1 MTMSLKLI
9 FWICFTAA
17 MIVYVTMLTWTIPA
31 IKEAAGGIAP
41 FDMRPMGY
49 DASDA
54 QAFLQALTPDG
65 RQLYLGVQ
73 SQLDTFY
80 PALMAISLGLGMYL
94 LSPVRWKLGRWIGAA
109 CAFRRTRSAVP
120 TASGRSFRSIRSPED
135 HCCVGKV
142 LDVRRDVCRQPPRQ
156 VGWTGASSGRR
167 VRGDRRCGPGG
178 RGWHRQRLVRR

>member
-109 CAFRRTRSAVP
+109 FATAGAALDYLENHLVLEMLHWNTEVHAPELVQAASRVTVLKSICTTMAMTCFLAVL
-120 TASGRSFRSIRSPED
+120 AGWLYGRW
-135 HCCVGKV
+135 KV
-142 LDVRRDVCRQPPRQ
+142 L
-156 VGWTGASSGRR
+156 GAEKQG
-167 VRGDRRCGPGG
+167 
-178 RGWHRQRLVRR
+178 